1 MFPSNLK
8 LSESYVTCKRSVYI
22 IFFFL
27 QVVRNETGNCSETM
41 RLKSWDVQNFI
52 GQRARVR
59 LVDNSSEGWGHINYD
74 LLGGDINC
82 EEEKT

>member
-1 MFPSNLK
+1 MSIL
-8 LSESYVTCKRSVYI
+8 L
-22 IFFFL
+22 FFFL

-74 LLGGDINC
+74 LLGGDISC
-82 EEEKT
+82 EEEKI

>member
-1 MFPSNLK
+1 
-8 LSESYVTCKRSVYI
+8 
-22 IFFFL
+22 
-27 QVVRNETGNCSETM
+27 M

-74 LLGGDINC
+74 LLGGDISC
-82 EEEKT
+82 EKEKT

>member
-22 IFFFL
+22 IFIFL

-74 LLGGDINC
+74 LLGGDISC